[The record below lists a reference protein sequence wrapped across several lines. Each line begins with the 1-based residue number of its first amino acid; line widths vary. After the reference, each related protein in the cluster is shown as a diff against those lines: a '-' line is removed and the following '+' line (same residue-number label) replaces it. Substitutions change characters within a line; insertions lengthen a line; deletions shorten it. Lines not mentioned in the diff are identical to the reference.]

1 MKKMFVM
8 GLAFLM
14 VFAAAAGIMA
24 AETAEAGAGVKQ
36 ASEASVDFF
45 AMTVIAAALGV
56 GIAAL
61 GCGIG
66 QGIATGK
73 AAEGLARQPESGGK
87 IQTMLIIGLAFIESL
102 VIYALV
108 IGLILIFANPF
119 SGFFLG

>member
-1 MKKMFVM
+1 MKRFAVIVIAFVLVF
-8 GLAFLM
+8 GL
-14 VFAAAAGIMA
+14 V
-24 AETAEAGAGVKQ
+24 GVLF
-36 ASEASVDFF
+36 ASEAAEGVQMKASKGSVDFF
-45 AMTVIAAALGV
+45 AMTVIAASIGV
-56 GIAAL
+56 GVAAL

-73 AAEGLARQPESGGK
+73 AAEGLARQPEAGGK

-119 SGFFLG
+119 SGFFVG

>member
-1 MKKMFVM
+1 MKRFFSV
-8 GLAFLM
+8 LLSVVL
-14 VFAAAAGIMA
+14 VFGVAGVLFASDAPAAG
-24 AETAEAGAGVKQ
+24 EALK
-36 ASEASVDFF
+36 ASKGSVDFF

-73 AAEGLARQPESGGK
+73 AAEGIARQPEAGGK
-87 IQTMLIIGLAFIESL
+87 IQTMLIIGLAFMESL

-108 IGLILIFANPF
+108 VGLILIFANPF
-119 SGFFLG
+119 SALFLV

>member
-1 MKKMFVM
+1 VKKFFVM
-8 GLAFLM
+8 LLAVVL
-14 VFAAAAGIMA
+14 VFGAAAALF
-24 AETAEAGAGVKQ
+24 
-36 ASEASVDFF
+36 ASEAPAAGESMKASGGSVDFF

-73 AAEGLARQPESGGK
+73 AAEGLARQPEAGGK
-87 IQTMLIIGLAFIESL
+87 IQTMLIIGLAFMESL

-119 SGFFLG
+119 SGFFMA